1 MAVHG
6 IDLDVRDGELVVFV
20 GPSGCGKTTV
30 LRMIAG
36 LETITA
42 GRISIDGR
50 VVNDLPPKARD
61 VAMVFQNYAL
71 YPHLTV
77 FENMAFALRLRNQPR
92 ADIEAQVG
100 RVAATLGL
108 DRVLRRKP
116 AQLSGGER
124 QRVAIGRA
132 IVRDPRV
139 FLFDEPLSNLDA
151 ALRVQMR
158 REIGALHRSLGATM
172 IYVTHDQVEAMT
184 LGDRIVV
191 MAAGRVQQIAVPL
204 DLYRH
209 PRNRFV
215 GTFIGSPAMSVVRGR
230 ITRDA
235 APEFRATLGGVSF
248 PLAGAL
254 GARLAPYAGKA
265 ILLGIR
271 PEAVAR
277 ARQPAREGPTA
288 ALSARVDAIELMGSE
303 ALVSVRAG
311 DVRAHRADRRAGSA
325 AGGRDDRSDGRA
337 RQTARLRRGDGG
349 GDRRSAGRFAGVD
362 GARAT
367 RHLAPWRRRPPPAR
381 C

>member
-1 MAVHG
+1 VRKVFDEGEADGAVAVQG

-77 FENMAFALRLRNQPR
+77 FENMAFALRLRNQSR
-92 ADIEAQVG
+92 ADIEAQVS
-100 RVAATLGL
+100 RVSATLGL

-132 IVRDPRV
+132 IVRNPRV

-151 ALRVQMR
+151 ALRIQMR

-191 MAAGRVQQIAVPL
+191 MASGRVQQIDAPR
-204 DLYRH
+204 DLYRY

-215 GTFIGSPAMSVVRGR
+215 GTFIGSPAMTVLPGHVTIGPP
-230 ITRDA
+230 
-235 APEFRATLGGVSF
+235 PEFRTTSGAVAFS
-248 PLAGAL
+248 LAGTLA
-254 GARLAPYAGKA
+254 ARLAPYAGRA
-265 ILLGIR
+265 ILLGFR
-271 PEAVAR
+271 PEALALTR
-277 ARQPAREGPTA
+277 DPGRDGPVA
-288 ALSARVDAIELMGSE
+288 ALRGTVEALELMGSD
-303 ALVSVRAG
+303 ALVTVRMA
-311 DVRAHRADRRAGSA
+311 DVELTARIDAQDLPLVGATIDLTVALDRLHPFDADTEEAIA
-325 AGGRDDRSDGRA
+325 PLRSDSRA
-337 RQTARLRRGDGG
+337 
-349 GDRRSAGRFAGVD
+349 
-362 GARAT
+362 
-367 RHLAPWRRRPPPAR
+367 
-381 C
+381 